1 MLKVLP
7 TTFLVTTI
15 VISSGCQQSSINLA
29 DKTKEISE
37 EEISLKSIE
46 ESEIKDSSL
55 ELNKNSFN
63 TKSATMSIN
72 GFYYPQ
78 CTATADTF
86 AYQVLGKKLTFD
98 RTSGRDAKYWISYVK
113 GLQIV
118 YSLKNGDYAI
128 GVQTNSGAGHVF
140 GVKVINSTTVEITE
154 SNVPLGSGTK
164 TYTTSLNNLSN
175 LHGMKTTGYLLLKSG
190 VKKSYGYKVVK
201 SKTTNGSSSFGRNV
215 IGASSYINS
224 SNITVDV
231 SKKDWAS
238 YYPTYFKNPSVI
250 ELKVGSPESYGVNW
264 AKVNVPIFSFGTTF
278 NVDLNQ
284 KEWPENRKSIFVR
297 VTNKDGWAKTDE
309 MIIERFEK

>member
-1 MLKVLP
+1 MIKSIKNSLKVASSLIAISV
-7 TTFLVTTI
+7 VTIT
-15 VISSGCQQSSINLA
+15 SGCSTPNLSNNNVLPETKDEILL
-29 DKTKEISE
+29 DK
-37 EEISLKSIE
+37 
-46 ESEIKDSSL
+46 ES
-55 ELNKNSFN
+55 NSFN

-98 RTSGRDAKYWISYVK
+98 RTSGRDAKFWISYVK

-118 YSLKNGDYAI
+118 YALKTGDYAI
-128 GVQTNSGAGHVF
+128 GVQTNSSAGHVF
-140 GVKVINSTTVEITE
+140 GVKVINSTTAEITE

-215 IGASSYINS
+215 IGASSYVSS
-224 SNITVDV
+224 SNLTVDV

-264 AKVNVPIFSFGTTF
+264 ARVNVPVFSFGTTF